1 MRTRIFTSGLL
12 LNEGRILLLKRKS
25 KDERNPAKWDCLG
38 GHFMAEESGE
48 DCIIREAKE
57 ESGLDVRIKRTARA
71 FEFSDQ
77 YGRAV
82 GLPYLLESDSD
93 DVTVSEHSRFV
104 WIDSNDLSKYDCV
117 PEVGILVRR
126 FGIGRKINRS
136 GSGSPSRK

>member
-12 LNEGRILLLKRKS
+12 LNKGRILLLKRKS
-25 KDERNPAKWDCLG
+25 EDERNPDKWDCLG
-38 GHFMAEESGE
+38 GHFLAEESGE

-57 ESGLDVRIKRTARA
+57 ESGLDVRIKQSARV
-71 FEFSDQ
+71 FEFRDQ

-93 DVTVSEHSRFV
+93 DVIVSEHSRFD
-104 WIDSNDLSKYDCV
+104 WINPKKLSKYDCV

-126 FGIGRKINRS
+126 FGIG
-136 GSGSPSRK
+136 PS